1 MQNQHTAQRC
11 PGAAPALVG
20 AALLAAGIAA
30 LAHPHADVDDVP
42 TAAVDACVPVG
53 QWRLAEDGRVRQA
66 TLEDIVARG
75 VAAGVVLFGET
86 HGTADHH
93 RWQLQTLSA
102 LHARQPDLVIALEML
117 PRRAQPALDR
127 WVAGEIDEQ
136 AFLRL
141 SEWREAWGFDPGFY
155 LPVLHFAR
163 MNRLPLVAVNVDRGL
178 IRAVGER
185 GFDAVP
191 VQDREGVGAPAPAP
205 PGYEEWLF
213 ESWSEH
219 PTGGGAGNPHGKAA
233 ETPSRDDVEF
243 RRFVESQLVW
253 DRAMAQGIAEAR
265 ERRPGALVVGLMGS
279 GHVIHGWGVAHQLRA
294 LGGPAA
300 LALLPFDRGDDCD
313 ELLSGVADGVFGV
326 ERLASAAE
334 PIRPRLG
341 VTLASSG
348 GRVRIVGVARES
360 VAERAGLRA
369 GDVIVTVAGLPA
381 KRTSDVA
388 AAVQRTAWGTWLPVE
403 IERDEGRL
411 EIVAR
416 FPPDP
421 HTGTHDP

>member
-1 MQNQHTAQRC
+1 MQIQHNTRRC
-11 PGAAPALVG
+11 RRAVPALSGLV
-20 AALLAAGIAA
+20 LLAAASGA
-30 LAHPHADVDDVP
+30 LAHPHADDDDVP
-42 TAAVDACVPVG
+42 AAAADACVPVG

-66 TLEDIVARG
+66 TLEDVVERG
-75 VAAGVVLFGET
+75 VAAGVVLLGET
-86 HGTADHH
+86 HGNADHH

-102 LHARQPDLVIALEML
+102 LHAWQPDLVIALEML
-117 PRRAQPALDR
+117 PRRAQPVLDR

-136 AFLRL
+136 TFLQL
-141 SEWREAWGFDPGFY
+141 SEWRELWGFDPGFY

-163 MNRLPLVAVNVDRGL
+163 MNRLPLLAVNVDRGL

-191 VQDREGVGAPAPAP
+191 VEDREGVGAPAPAP

-213 ESWSEH
+213 ESWREH
-219 PTGGGAGNPHGKAA
+219 PPGGGAGSPHGKAA

-265 ERRPGALVVGLMGS
+265 ERRPAALVVGLMGS

-294 LGGPAA
+294 LGGPGA
-300 LALLPFDRGDDCD
+300 LALLPFDREDDC
-313 ELLSGVADGVFGV
+313 EALLGGVADGVFGV

-348 GRVRIVGVARES
+348 GRVRIVGVARDS
-360 VAERAGLRA
+360 VAERAGLRP
-369 GDVIVTVAGLPA
+369 GDVILTIAGLPA
-381 KRTSDVA
+381 QRTSDAA
-388 AAVQRTAWGTWLPVE
+388 AAVQRTAWGTWLPIE
-403 IERDEGRL
+403 IERDESRL

-421 HTGTHDP
+421 HTGAHEP